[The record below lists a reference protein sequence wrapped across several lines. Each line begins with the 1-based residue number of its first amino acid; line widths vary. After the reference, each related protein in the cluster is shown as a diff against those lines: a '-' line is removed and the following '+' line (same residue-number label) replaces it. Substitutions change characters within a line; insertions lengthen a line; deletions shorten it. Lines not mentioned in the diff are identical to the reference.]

1 MELQEGVSRQSYSFG
16 LGSEE
21 RAGGDMRT
29 SEKTESE
36 KPAAPTFFTKSSGL
50 GTPLIWGA
58 PGSRAKHQRQFQKS
72 FTRAAGDQGLH
83 TCIPPKPLNSPAS
96 TPKGRAGPSGTARQ
110 HDPRPELPPGQAEV
124 GAARGR
130 SSPRHAEAQLGRAT

>member
-16 LGSEE
+16 LRSEE

-29 SEKTESE
+29 TEKTESE

-58 PGSRAKHQRQFQKS
+58 PGSRAKHNAS
-72 FTRAAGDQGLH
+72 FRKVSRARPGTRAYTRASH
-83 TCIPPKPLNSPAS
+83 RSP
-96 TPKGRAGPSGTARQ
+96 
-110 HDPRPELPPGQAEV
+110 
-124 GAARGR
+124 
-130 SSPRHAEAQLGRAT
+130 